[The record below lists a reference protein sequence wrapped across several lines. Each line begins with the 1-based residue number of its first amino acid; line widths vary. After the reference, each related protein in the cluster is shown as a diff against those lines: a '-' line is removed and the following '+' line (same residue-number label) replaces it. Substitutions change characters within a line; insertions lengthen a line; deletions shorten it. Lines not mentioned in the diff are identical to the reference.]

1 MLSRFLHLQKEEQ
14 THERGKFARRKIE
27 SNWSR
32 YDDPIEGEVSHFPST
47 GEAEAD
53 EDLSAVAARE
63 GEARAHQEDLR
74 FKQLVESA
82 SEECTLSTVQLF
94 SLIETVMVKCGV
106 LICVCVSCLP
116 SSTEHRV
123 PLTEVPSETSNSFSS
138 DLFQIN
144 VSSLAE
150 SVQNIPLNE
159 RLLMDKDLFVAAGLM
174 EDGSQDDQNLK
185 RMTVS
190 QLRQYKSEDVQSSR
204 TTRRLQ
210 LSPAS
215 CRGLPVTTVL
225 PSDACA
231 KQDKVSASAGAQP
244 VAARHTSSA
253 AEQALANAR
262 PQAGWEESQPAFKE
276 TRADSSRTAAASDD
290 SGSAHMPGSS
300 APLCADQLHLM
311 GGAALATPIERSLE
325 PSLTVI
331 GPPRSQHK
339 MVELARTLAL
349 LPAQRQVEDEDSQL
363 EAMLDELLTL

>member
-1 MLSRFLHLQKEEQ
+1 
-14 THERGKFARRKIE
+14 
-27 SNWSR
+27 
-32 YDDPIEGEVSHFPST
+32 
-47 GEAEAD
+47 
-53 EDLSAVAARE
+53 
-63 GEARAHQEDLR
+63 
-74 FKQLVESA
+74 
-82 SEECTLSTVQLF
+82 
-94 SLIETVMVKCGV
+94 MVKCVV

-159 RLLMDKDLFVAAGLM
+159 RLLMDKELFVAAGLM
-174 EDGSQDDQNLK
+174 EDGSQNDQNLK
-185 RMTVS
+185 RMTLS

-204 TTRRLQ
+204 STHRLQ

-215 CRGLPVTTVL
+215 CRGLPVSTVL

-231 KQDKVSASAGAQP
+231 KQDKVIASAGAQP
-244 VAARHTSSA
+244 VATRHTSSA

-262 PQAGWEESQPAFKE
+262 PQRYSSQPAFKE

-290 SGSAHMPGSS
+290 SGSTHMPGSS
-300 APLCADQLHLM
+300 APLCAVQLRPM

-325 PSLTVI
+325 PPLTAI

-339 MVELARTLAL
+339 MVELARTLAP
-349 LPAQRQVEDEDSQL
+349 LPAQWQAEDEDSQL